1 MKVAAYSD
9 MGGRSNN
16 EDAYL
21 IKTDGNRLLLCVADG
36 LGGVEAGELASAEAK
51 NTLEA
56 AFVAAQET
64 FDLSAAVESANTA
77 ILSLQQRTGKQM
89 KTTVAAVYIDGDT
102 VTCSHVGDSRIYLFA
117 ESGIRYQSV
126 DHSVSQMA
134 VMMGKITVDE
144 IRSHEDRNLL
154 TKTLGSSESCF
165 PETAVFPL
173 RELKAVLLCSDGFWE
188 YVLEDEMRKTLSEC
202 GGEAHDW
209 LAEMRSLVRERASA
223 DGDNHTAVAAIF

>member
-9 MGGRSNN
+9 VGGRSNN

-21 IKTDGNRLLLCVADG
+21 IKTGGHRLLLCVADG

-51 NTLEA
+51 NALEA
-56 AFVAAQET
+56 AFAAAPES
-64 FDLSAAVESANTA
+64 FDLPEAVEAANTA
-77 ILSLQQRTGKQM
+77 ILSLQQRTGKKM
-89 KTTVAAVYIDGDT
+89 KTTVTAVYIGGDT
-102 VTCSHVGDSRIYLFA
+102 VTCAHVGDSRIYLFA
-117 ESGIRYQSV
+117 EDGIRYQSV

-134 VMMGKITVDE
+134 VLMGKITVDE

-154 TKTLGSSESCF
+154 TKTLGSGEACF
-165 PETAVFPL
+165 PETAQFPL

-188 YVLEDEMRKTLSEC
+188 YVLEDEMRETLSKSE
-202 GGEAHDW
+202 GEARDW
-209 LAEMRSLVRERASA
+209 LAEMRRLVRKRTPA